1 MSAKGNPAA
10 FSPRAV
16 LGLLLFGALAFIA
29 ALYFIGAGEEREGAT
44 DGGAHAAGVGLTG
57 YSAYARLLETQG
69 YAVSRIRNEG
79 QLDDENLLI
88 ITPPSNVDGEELTKI
103 VEARRYSGPTIV
115 ILPKWNAIPAKVVPG
130 VKAKPGWVYLAQA
143 SLPNWEGFYD
153 DIQVKI
159 SASERQPNWEG
170 GGRSGALPD
179 PKNILSATGPTL
191 EAIVRGTGAGGESTI
206 LAAYINDGGVY
217 PWLEDMADTAP
228 EKLGEDET
236 IYPVVMVFEP
246 DLLNNYG
253 MADQQR
259 ALLALSIAEA
269 ALDEYDMPI
278 AFDVTLNGLGR
289 TENLLTL
296 AFTPPFLAATLC
308 LILAA
313 IVVAWRTMRRFGPPL
328 AETPVFAF
336 GKRQLARNVAALI
349 QRSKRLHLLGAP
361 YAAIMRGRVAH
372 LLGMKPGGDPA
383 HAEAAIDEILAR
395 RGIDSPGF
403 SQNADALRAA
413 RSRHELLRRANALK
427 QIERTLSQ

>member
-29 ALYFIGAGEEREGAT
+29 ALYFIGAGDEKEGST
-44 DGGAHAAGVGLTG
+44 NGGAHAAGVGLTG
-57 YSAYARLLETQG
+57 YSAFARLLEAQG
-69 YAVSRIRNEG
+69 YEVSRIRNEG

-88 ITPPSNVDGEELTKI
+88 ITPPANADGEELTKI

-115 ILPKWNAIPAKVVPG
+115 VLPKWNAFPARIVPG
-130 VKAKPGWVYLAQA
+130 TKSKPGWVYLGQPT
-143 SLPNWEGFYD
+143 LPSWEGFYD
-153 DIQVKI
+153 DIGVAI
-159 SASERQPNWEG
+159 GATEG
-170 GGRSGALPD
+170 SPDWDAAGYSGSLPD
-179 PKNILSATGPTL
+179 PKNVMSGTGATL
-191 EAIVRGTGAGGESTI
+191 EPIVRGGSNSAI

-228 EKLGEDET
+228 ENLGEDET

-259 ALLALSIAEA
+259 AMLALSIVENTMDA
-269 ALDEYDMPI
+269 YDMPV

-289 TENLLTL
+289 TQNLLTL

-308 LILAA
+308 LFLAA
-313 IVVAWRTMRRFGPPL
+313 IVVAWRALRRFGPPL

-372 LLGMKPGGDPA
+372 LLGMKPGSDPA
-383 HAEAAIDEILAR
+383 LAEAAIDEMLAR
-395 RGIDSPGF
+395 RGIDTAGF
-403 SQNADALRAA
+403 SHNATALRAA